1 MDPTGIAAPIEIVA
15 ATATG
20 TATTIRTGAR
30 ASASNRTASV
40 TRNPLA
46 SRKSPTRARIHRLW
60 AVRCARDLIVVGPN
74 ATARNVVAEA
84 GADVV
89 EVDAAVVVAVL
100 GIRPAAVRPAM
111 TG

>member
-1 MDPTGIAAPIEIVA
+1 M
-15 ATATG
+15 
-20 TATTIRTGAR
+20 
-30 ASASNRTASV
+30 
-40 TRNPLA
+40 
-46 SRKSPTRARIHRLW
+46 
-60 AVRCARDLIVVGPN
+60 GPN

-111 TG
+111 TE